1 MIGYLEGT
9 VLHRLEDGVVLLTS
23 GGVGYQVNLPVPLLA
38 AQFGS
43 EAPLRLFT
51 VTVVRDNELSLYGF
65 ATTEAKAL
73 FEMLLKASGVGPK
86 LALAVM
92 SAFGP
97 EELRQ
102 AIAQQDTVLLT
113 TIPGVGKKTAS
124 RLCIELADRLG
135 SVEPMTPDGRGGAGD
150 LISALTNLGF
160 QEKDVVPVIRNMGG
174 EGLPFEEQLKM
185 ALGRL
190 ARR

>member
-9 VLHRLEDGVVLLTS
+9 VLHRLEDCVVLLTS
-23 GGVGYQVNLPVPLLA
+23 GGVGYQVYLPLPLLA
-38 AQFGS
+38 EQFDS
-43 EAPLRLFT
+43 EARLRLFT

-65 ATTEAKAL
+65 ATAEGKTM
-73 FEMLLKASGVGPK
+73 FELLLKASGVGPK

-92 SAFGP
+92 SSFGL

-102 AIAQQDTVLLT
+102 AIVRQDAVLLT

-124 RLCIELADRLG
+124 RLCIELSDRLG
-135 SVEPMTPDGRGGAGD
+135 SVEPAPPDGKGGAGD

-160 QEKDVVPVIRNMGG
+160 PEKDVVPVVRNMNG
-174 EGLPFEEQLKM
+174 EGLPFEDQLKL
-185 ALGRL
+185 ALGKL